1 MLALVSAKLHHD
13 PTELWH
19 LVPQS
24 SARPALVA
32 AVAEAA
38 EVARRVQLP
47 LAAFLLLQVG
57 CEERLLET
65 QEVDETR
72 VVK

>member
-1 MLALVSAKLHHD
+1 
-13 PTELWH
+13 
-19 LVPQS
+19 
-24 SARPALVA
+24 LVA